1 MSTIR
6 SSIVNYLETQ
16 FLGPPL
22 TDEHEFEIRA
32 DYMPYQDLLAGM
44 IFPQQ
49 AERDA
54 EELADNES
62 SLGDDIDPLNLSFS
76 YLTSSVGLSICVDN
90 DEDELNIE
98 VNAGIYEIQ
107 SDDQKDKVQKY
118 YKRKKLQ
125 SKTIRADL
133 KNNSIYST
141 LEGKAN
147 IDVRIFNKK

>member
-6 SSIVNYLETQ
+6 SKIINYLENQ

-22 TDEHEFEIRA
+22 TNEHEFEIRA
-32 DYMPYQDLLAGM
+32 DYMPYQDLLTGM

-90 DEDELNIE
+90 DEDDLNIE
-98 VNAGIYEIQ
+98 VNAGIYEAQ
-107 SDDQKDKVQKY
+107 NDDQKDNKHNY
-118 YKRKKLQ
+118 YKR
-125 SKTIRADL
+125 R
-133 KNNSIYST
+133 
-141 LEGKAN
+141 
-147 IDVRIFNKK
+147 